1 MVKAANGVSLSA
13 MKIFSI
19 TLRYFRDHAIQELRD
34 ATGTK
39 IGHVSE
45 ERLYHATA
53 IRFLIQEDI
62 RWVITVPAIWRQEA
76 KQFMR
81 EAAYQ
86 AGIASRESPGQLVIA
101 LEPEAAS
108 VYCRRLKLSQLV
120 PDRRHQRSRGSADKD
135 LEDSV
140 LVMDEAGFGEPPNY
154 VLFFVK

>member
-1 MVKAANGVSLSA
+1 M
-13 MKIFSI
+13 
-19 TLRYFRDHAIQELRD
+19 
-34 ATGTK
+34 
-39 IGHVSE
+39 
-45 ERLYHATA
+45 
-53 IRFLIQEDI
+53 
-62 RWVITVPAIWRQEA
+62 ITVPAIWRQEA

-120 PDRRHQRSRGSADKD
+120 PDRRHQRSRGSEDKD

-140 LVMDEAGFGEPPNY
+140 LVMDEAGFGEPPSF
-154 VLFFVK
+154 VLFFV